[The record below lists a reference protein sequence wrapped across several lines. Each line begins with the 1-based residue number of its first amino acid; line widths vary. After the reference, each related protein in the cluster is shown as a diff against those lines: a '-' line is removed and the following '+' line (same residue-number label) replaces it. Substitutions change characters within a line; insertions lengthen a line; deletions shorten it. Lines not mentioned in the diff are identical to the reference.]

1 MKSPPTDQSRQ
12 AKALRKAERN
22 RRYCEKKR
30 LERVLYERPNHA
42 LSTSTST
49 HARKSSS
56 SISAMRDG
64 ADNDDEQNYSKK
76 KRSKTMEVGV
86 TTAYK
91 PIDSLKR
98 TRRAEIVESLTRSY
112 EQITKATLPNETAD
126 NRRSVGQVRHS
137 PLSLLL

>member
-1 MKSPPTDQSRQ
+1 
-12 AKALRKAERN
+12 
-22 RRYCEKKR
+22 
-30 LERVLYERPNHA
+30 
-42 LSTSTST
+42 
-49 HARKSSS
+49 
-56 SISAMRDG
+56 
-64 ADNDDEQNYSKK
+64 
-76 KRSKTMEVGV
+76 MEVGV

-91 PIDSLKR
+91 PIGSLKR